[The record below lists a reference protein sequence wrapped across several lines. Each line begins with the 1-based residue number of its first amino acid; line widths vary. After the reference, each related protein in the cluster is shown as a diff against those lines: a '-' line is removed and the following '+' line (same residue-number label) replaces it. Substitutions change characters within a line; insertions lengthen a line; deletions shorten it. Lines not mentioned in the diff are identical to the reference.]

1 VTSEAGAPEAGPP
14 EGRGPGAE
22 HQVLVTRLVVG
33 AAHVARATEV
43 FRAMQAAVHA
53 EEPGTVFYRY
63 YQEAADP
70 TVFWVHEVFADQAA
84 KDFHLG
90 NHRARRADF
99 DAILAAPP
107 EFHEVREL

>member
-1 VTSEAGAPEAGPP
+1 MTSEPGAPEEIAG
-14 EGRGPGAE
+14 E

-33 AAHVARATEV
+33 PDHVARALEV
-43 FRAMQAAVHA
+43 FGAMQAAVHA
-53 EEPGTVFYRY
+53 GEPGTLFYRY
-63 YQEAADP
+63 YQQVDDP
-70 TVFWVHEVFADQAA
+70 KVFWVHEVFADQAA

-99 DAILAAPP
+99 DAILASPP